1 MRQYLAINPDTPD
14 ADNVRT
20 LMKEYKKVA
29 EAEVRTEAA
38 GR

>member
-1 MRQYLAINPDTPD
+1 MRQYLVINPD
-14 ADNVRT
+14 AGNVRT
-20 LMKEYKKVA
+20 LMKEYRKVA